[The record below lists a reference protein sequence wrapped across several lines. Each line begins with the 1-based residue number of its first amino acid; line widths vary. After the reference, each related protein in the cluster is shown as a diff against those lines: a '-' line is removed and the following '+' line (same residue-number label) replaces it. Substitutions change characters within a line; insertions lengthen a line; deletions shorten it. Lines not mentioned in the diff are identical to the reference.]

1 MNDGMKDLSLLG
13 RAIAAVA
20 LLGWA
25 CPAQAQEGGFIGT
38 FDDWNAFAEKEGGK
52 PLCYAASLP
61 KKAEGN
67 YAKRGDTYIMV
78 THRPAEKSFNVFSVR
93 AGYTYQEG
101 SEVEVTIGGQ
111 TFNLFTDAGYAWAE
125 DEETDSAIIVA
136 MRAGKNMVVKGS
148 SSRGTL
154 TTDTYSLIGFTAA
167 FSAINSACGVESK
180 PGG

>member
-1 MNDGMKDLSLLG
+1 MNDGMKTLSVSAC
-13 RAIAAVA
+13 AIAAA
-20 LLGWA
+20 MLLGW
-25 CPAQAQEGGFIGT
+25 PGPVTAQEGGFIAT
-38 FDDWNAFAEKEGGK
+38 FDDWSAFSENEGGK

-61 KKAEGN
+61 KKAEGD
-67 YAKRGDTYIMV
+67 YTQRGDTYVMV
-78 THRPAEKSFNVFSVR
+78 THRPAEKAVGVFSVR

-111 TFNLFTDAGYAWAE
+111 TFTLFTDGGYAWAE
-125 DEETDSAIIVA
+125 DEDTDRAINVA
-136 MRAGKNMVVKGS
+136 MKAGKNMVVKGT

-167 FSAINSACGVESK
+167 QGAIDKACGVESK